1 MVKLMVIKDVV
12 MMACSSWDSEVVGR
26 LMVIKDVVMMVC
38 TSWDSE
44 VVGRPFKT
52 GAAVHSLL

>member
-1 MVKLMVIKDVV
+1 MVIKDVV
-12 MMACSSWDSEVVGR
+12 MMVCTNWDSEVVGR

>member
-12 MMACSSWDSEVVGR
+12 MMVCTNWDSEVVGR